1 MRLKRFF
8 CWFVS
13 LLLVGVS
20 PLANGHGYQLG
31 DLKII
36 HPWAMPTAA
45 SRHGGAGGMGF
56 VIVRNGGQIADKLLS
71 ISAAITQKI
80 EIKQNLKSDQP
91 AMQQTEALEI
101 PAGAEVR
108 LEPGGSHLMFM
119 SLKKPLVEGDYFPI
133 TLQFERAGK
142 ITEDM
147 VVQMQAKEAIY

>member
-1 MRLKRFF
+1 MRLKQFF

-20 PLANGHGYQLG
+20 PLASGHGYQLG

-45 SRHGGAGGMGF
+45 SMHGGAGGMGF
-56 VIVRNGGQIADKLLS
+56 FIMRNVGQKADKLLS
-71 ISAAITQKI
+71 VSATITQKI
-80 EIKQNLKSDQP
+80 EMHQNLKSAQP
-91 AMQQTEALEI
+91 AMQQTGSLEI
-101 PAGAEVR
+101 PASAEVR

-119 SLKKPLVEGDYFPI
+119 GLEKPLVEGDHFPI
-133 TLQFERAGK
+133 ILQFERAGK
-142 ITEDM
+142 ITVDM